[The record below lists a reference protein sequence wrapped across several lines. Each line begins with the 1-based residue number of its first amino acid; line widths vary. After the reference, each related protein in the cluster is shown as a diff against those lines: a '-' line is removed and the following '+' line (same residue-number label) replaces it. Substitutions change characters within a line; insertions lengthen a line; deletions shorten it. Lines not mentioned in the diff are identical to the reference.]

1 MELNIARQ
9 KYKNGEITFK
19 ELDAIFFE
27 KGTDEEIKE
36 FCNSPVFDR
45 PMVVEGL
52 NQKERD
58 NSFNSIFD

>member
-27 KGTDEEIKE
+27 KGTDEEIDA

-45 PMVVEGL
+45 AGVVEGL

-58 NSFNSIFD
+58 NNFNSIFD